1 MFFTIVSS
9 EVTFIHDVP
18 LQSHSTPI
26 NQRLNLETSCN
37 AINNV
42 SSIEVDVPQPHCSSG
57 NSTYFLIIYHN
68 ILYIIIYHYI
78 LYILYCFVNPTNKLN
93 YIL

>member
-1 MFFTIVSS
+1 MCFTIVSS
-9 EVTFIHDVP
+9 EVTLIHDVP

-37 AINNV
+37 AIINV

-57 NSTYFLIIYHN
+57 NSTYFLIICH
-68 ILYIIIYHYI
+68 ILSCQSHKQIKLHFVIKIICTI
-78 LYILYCFVNPTNKLN
+78 
-93 YIL
+93 